1 MPVEL
6 MSAIGE
12 ANATSSPANRLV
24 PDEDA
29 LLVAAAKARNTR
41 AFELLVER
49 HERRIFS
56 MAQRITRN
64 REDAEDVA
72 HQSFQKAFIHLTKF
86 EGESLFS
93 TWLTRIA
100 INEARML
107 LRRKRGSHEVPI
119 EESSKKTESALPQ
132 DFLDSAPNPEDRCL
146 DREQKQILS
155 AALNKLRPGIRKAI
169 ELRELGEL
177 STEETA
183 LVMGLSVAAVKGRVF
198 HGRRKLRETLRQ
210 RIEGRKEREQMS
222 SHVRI
227 LGIAGSLR
235 RGSYNQAA
243 LRAAKLLV
251 PENGEID
258 LFQLDDLPM
267 FNEDDEKRLPS
278 SVVGLKKRIRRADAL
293 LIVTPEYNYSIP
305 GVLKNAIDWAC
316 RPHGDSAWS
325 GKPAAI
331 MGASLAAI
339 GTARAQQHLRQIL
352 VTLNLFTLN
361 QPEVIIADAA
371 HRFDENGNLI
381 HEPTKQLIQE
391 LLNNLVDWT
400 RRISPALAREATP

>member
-6 MSAIGE
+6 MSVIDE
-12 ANATSSPANRLV
+12 ANATRSSANRLV
-24 PDEDA
+24 PDGDA
-29 LLVAAAKARNTR
+29 LLVAAAKARDTR
-41 AFELLVER
+41 AFERLVER

-56 MAQRITRN
+56 IAQRITRN

-72 HQSFQKAFIHLTKF
+72 QQSFQKAFIHLTRF

-100 INEARML
+100 INEALML

-119 EESSKKTESALPQ
+119 EESSKTTESALPL

-210 RIEGRKEREQMS
+210 SPKVER
-222 SHVRI
+222 RD
-227 LGIAGSLR
+227 
-235 RGSYNQAA
+235 N
-243 LRAAKLLV
+243 K
-251 PENGEID
+251 
-258 LFQLDDLPM
+258 
-267 FNEDDEKRLPS
+267 
-278 SVVGLKKRIRRADAL
+278 
-293 LIVTPEYNYSIP
+293 
-305 GVLKNAIDWAC
+305 
-316 RPHGDSAWS
+316 
-325 GKPAAI
+325 
-331 MGASLAAI
+331 
-339 GTARAQQHLRQIL
+339 
-352 VTLNLFTLN
+352 
-361 QPEVIIADAA
+361 
-371 HRFDENGNLI
+371 
-381 HEPTKQLIQE
+381 
-391 LLNNLVDWT
+391 
-400 RRISPALAREATP
+400 